1 MAGKRQ
7 VKDAKTALAHN
18 LGLGSAIV
26 VTILKKYNDKFAQKE
41 HQSSDPDVIEKY
53 EGNVYINNP
62 KPKF

>member
-1 MAGKRQ
+1 
-7 VKDAKTALAHN
+7 
-18 LGLGSAIV
+18 LGSAIV